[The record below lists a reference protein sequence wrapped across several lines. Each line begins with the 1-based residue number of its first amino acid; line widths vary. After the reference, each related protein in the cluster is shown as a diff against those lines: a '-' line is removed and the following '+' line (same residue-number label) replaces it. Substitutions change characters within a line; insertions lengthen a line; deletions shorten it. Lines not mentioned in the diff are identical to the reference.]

1 MKKLLFILLV
11 LASCKKMDIPKPITH
26 IADIFSVSQSSVID
40 GQDIHF
46 NLQTAGMYTLTLI
59 NKTNNQVVSRE
70 RFTGKVGENT
80 LKLYTN
86 TLSVK
91 TLYLLLENNSKVQ
104 IGKTI
109 VITN

>member
-11 LASCKKMDIPKPITH
+11 LASCKKMDVPKPITSPT
-26 IADIFSVSQSSVID
+26 DIFSVSQSNVID

-46 NLQTAGMYTLTLI
+46 KLQTEGVYTLTLM
-59 NKTNNQVVSRE
+59 NKIDNQVVSRE

-80 LKLYTN
+80 LKLYTKS
-86 TLSVK
+86 LSVK
-91 TLYLLLENNSKVQ
+91 TLYLLLENNKVQ

-109 VITN
+109 IINN

>member
-11 LASCKKMDIPKPITH
+11 LASCKKMDIPKPITP
-26 IADIFSVSQSSVID
+26 IVDIFSVSQSSVID

-46 NLQTAGMYTLTLI
+46 NLQAAGMYTLTLI

-70 RFTGKVGENT
+70 RFTGKVGENA